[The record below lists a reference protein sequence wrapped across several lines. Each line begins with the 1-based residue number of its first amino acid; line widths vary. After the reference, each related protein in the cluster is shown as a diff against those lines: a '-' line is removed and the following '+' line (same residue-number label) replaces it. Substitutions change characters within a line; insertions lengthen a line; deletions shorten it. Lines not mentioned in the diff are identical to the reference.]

1 MKEFDKQMEMVLYH
15 SDEGDVSVDA
25 YIMNESLWITQKAMA
40 ELFGID
46 KSGIS
51 RHLKKIFDSGELDE
65 QVVVA
70 KIATTSP
77 HGAIPD
83 KNQNNNTM
91 FYNLDAIISVGYRV
105 NSKKATQF
113 RIWASKILKEYMIKG
128 FVLDDDRLKQGKTAF
143 GKDYFREL
151 LERVRSIRASE
162 RRIWQQITDIFA
174 ECSIDYTED
183 SEVAYHFYATIQN
196 RFHYAIT
203 NRTAAEIVYCSADHT
218 KEHMGLTTWKN
229 APDGRILKS
238 DVSVAKNYLDEK
250 QIRQLERAVTGYF
263 DYIEDLIERENVFTM
278 EEFEKSVNAFLEF
291 RQYKVLKDNG
301 RISHRQA
308 LDKANAE
315 YEIFNRTQPIDSDFD
330 KAVRKMLAD
339 DEAKSLYEKNFCQTT
354 VAPFFLH
361 NTGGIA
367 LHLRM
372 LRRLFPPAR

>member
-1 MKEFDKQMEMVLYH
+1 MKSFDKQMEMVLYH

-25 YIMNESLWITQKAMA
+25 YIMNDSLWITQKAMA
-40 ELFGID
+40 ELFGVQIPAVS
-46 KSGIS
+46 K
-51 RHLKKIFDSGELDE
+51 HLKKIFEEGELDE
-65 QVVVA
+65 RVVVS
-70 KIATTSP
+70 KMEITSP
-77 HGAIPD
+77 HGAIPG
-83 KNQNNNTM
+83 KTQSGEAK

-113 RIWASKILKEYMIKG
+113 RIWATKILKEYMTKG
-128 FVLDDDRLKQGKTAF
+128 FVLDDERLKQAKTAF

-196 RFHYAIT
+196 KFHYAIT
-203 NRTAAEIVYCSADHT
+203 DHTAAEIVYESADHN

-229 APDGRILKS
+229 APNGRILKS
-238 DVSVAKNYLDEK
+238 DVSIAKNYLDEK

-301 RISHRQA
+301 RISHKQA
-308 LDKANAE
+308 LEKANAE
-315 YEIFNRTQPIDSDFD
+315 YEIFNKTQPIESDFD
-330 KAVRKMLAD
+330 KMVKKMLEEQEYD
-339 DEAKSLYEKNFCQTT
+339 KKQN
-354 VAPFFLH
+354 
-361 NTGGIA
+361 
-367 LHLRM
+367 
-372 LRRLFPPAR
+372 